1 MALSFCYEVA
11 RREVSWSVS
20 NRMKA
25 MRAVWMYGLLL
36 LLPVWTVRAQLP
48 ADTGRTDP
56 YGTGAGFQILLTN
69 SGFGLGGYY
78 HRSVGRDLR
87 LLFDFSLGSGKDERE
102 QKFYNALTGASY
114 IQNKANYL
122 LLVPI
127 QFGLQ
132 RRLWREQIADNF
144 RPYLQI
150 SAGPTLGWVYPYFRD
165 RNGNRRYDPEIG
177 ERIYDVFQGLPKGHL
192 RAGVGGMIVLGAY
205 FGQSLRTTQGLRFGY
220 ALHYFPHPIQLLE
233 GDAPPRRF
241 FGTPVISLTFGRLY
255 GVRR

>member
-1 MALSFCYEVA
+1 MH
-11 RREVSWSVS
+11 SVK
-20 NRMKA
+20 RWGK
-25 MRAVWMYGLLL
+25 VGWLIL
-36 LLPVWTVRAQLP
+36 LLPLQAVQAQLP
-48 ADTGRTDP
+48 ADSNRSNP
-56 YGTGAGFQILLTN
+56 YGTGAGLQILLTN

-78 HRSVGRDLR
+78 HRPAGRDLKF
-87 LLFDFSLGSGKDERE
+87 LFELSLGSGKDERE

-122 LLVPI
+122 LLIPI
-127 QFGLQ
+127 QLGLQ

-144 RPYLQI
+144 RPYLQL

-165 RNGNRRYDPEIG
+165 RNGNRRYDPEAG
-177 ERIYDVFQGLPKGHL
+177 ERIYDVFQAFPKGHL
-192 RAGVGGMIVLGAY
+192 RAGFGGMLVLGAY
-205 FGQSLRTTQGLRFGY
+205 FGESTQTTQGLRFGY

-255 GVRR
+255 GVKH

>member
-1 MALSFCYEVA
+1 MQVGKVCWLV
-11 RREVSWSVS
+11 
-20 NRMKA
+20 
-25 MRAVWMYGLLL
+25 L
-36 LLPVWTVRAQLP
+36 LLPVWTVRAQLA
-48 ADTGRTDP
+48 ADSSGIDP

-78 HRSVGRDLR
+78 HRPASRSLKF
-87 LLFDFSLGSGKDERE
+87 LLDFSLGSGKDERE

-122 LLVPI
+122 LLIPVQI
-127 QFGLQ
+127 GLQ

-144 RPYLQI
+144 RPYLQL
-150 SAGPTLGWVYPYFRD
+150 SVGPTFGWLYPYFQD

-177 ERIYDVFQGLPKGHL
+177 ERIYDVFQAFPKGRL
-192 RAGVGGMIVLGAY
+192 RTGIGGMIVLGAY
-205 FGQSLRTTQGLRFGY
+205 FGESMQTTQGLRFGY

-241 FGTPVISLTFGRLY
+241 LGTPVISLTFGRLY

>member
-1 MALSFCYEVA
+1 
-11 RREVSWSVS
+11 
-20 NRMKA
+20 
-25 MRAVWMYGLLL
+25 MRLPGLLIGTGL
-36 LLPVWTVRAQLP
+36 LSLWMLLAWTTQAQLLT
-48 ADTGRTDP
+48 DSSRTDL

-78 HRSVGRDLR
+78 HWSIRRDWM
-87 LLFDFSLGSGKDERE
+87 LLLDFNLGSGKDERE

-122 LLVPI
+122 LLIPI

-144 RPYLQI
+144 RPYLQV
-150 SAGPTLGWVYPYFRD
+150 SAGPTFGWVYPYFQD

-177 ERIYDVFQGLPKGHL
+177 ERIYDVFEGLPKGHL
-192 RAGVGGMIVLGAY
+192 RIGMGSMIVLGAY

-233 GDAPPRRF
+233 GETPPQRF

-255 GVRR
+255 GFKR